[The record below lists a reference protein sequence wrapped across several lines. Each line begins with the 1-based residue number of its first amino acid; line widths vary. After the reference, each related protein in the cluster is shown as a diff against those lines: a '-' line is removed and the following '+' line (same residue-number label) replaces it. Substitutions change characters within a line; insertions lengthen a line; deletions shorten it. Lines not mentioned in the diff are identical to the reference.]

1 MKFSKI
7 WNVIEKNNPIVFMQN
22 KWGKNLKRSTECGFE
37 LNIWFPTFLA
47 IFYAQGL
54 LDRILEAL
62 I

>member
-1 MKFSKI
+1 
-7 WNVIEKNNPIVFMQN
+7 MQN